1 MQYYHPSVSS
11 VVPDVGL
18 LSNDNKKYTYK
29 TFPKLN
35 SDLYI
40 KIDVPKMVYQSK
52 FLISSDE
59 VNPSI
64 ITISGVM
71 MCLHLIR
78 RIGPSIYIT

>member
-1 MQYYHPSVSS
+1 MSIDFFNNRSIKKEKKKEFYMQYYHTSVSS

-59 VNPSI
+59 V
-64 ITISGVM
+64 
-71 MCLHLIR
+71 
-78 RIGPSIYIT
+78 Y

>member
-59 VNPSI
+59 VNASFL
-64 ITISGVM
+64 TISGVM
-71 MCLHLIR
+71 MCLHLIL
-78 RIGPSIYIT
+78 RIGLSTYIT